1 VAEAV
6 HCADGDGLIE
16 VNDEV
21 GPALAE
27 RHPPPANLLLAF
39 RPHHVLGLA
48 SADIPF
54 RDFRVF

>member
-1 VAEAV
+1 
-6 HCADGDGLIE
+6 LIE
-16 VNDEV
+16 VKDEV
-21 GPALAE
+21 SPALAE